1 MNYHLSCKK
10 LSNSFFLN
18 NVHLL
23 IKNMEANSPTE
34 GEKTVSITGTEIA
47 LFKLTLSGKDIT
59 ELPKDDDDSTSYS
72 EIRSLDVSNNQFS
85 TLDFVDQCPNL
96 VELDISENQISGG
109 LDHLSKLRF
118 LAYINLSANILES
131 LTDFP
136 NLDTLVSL
144 DLSKNHLTTISEL
157 PSMPLLENLNLSHN
171 SISELNLASQPS
183 LRTLNLCGNLV
194 TSLNLP
200 QLPSLRIL
208 DASHN
213 SIQEIQPFDEDY
225 LPFVWFCD
233 LRNNSLS
240 SPDTLKSLSKLP
252 LLYNLMINN
261 NPLAQDDNSHIAPI
275 LVILPGL
282 TELDEKHINAKDK
295 VKADLTVNKNKEAD
309 AEDKDKESDAED
321 KEKEADA
328 EDKHVQFEEQTS

>member
-1 MNYHLSCKK
+1 MN
-10 LSNSFFLN
+10 N
-18 NVHLL
+18 N
-23 IKNMEANSPTE
+23 ASTE
-34 GEKTVSITGTEIA
+34 SEKTVSITGTEMA
-47 LFKLTLSGKDIT
+47 LFKIGFPSKDIS
-59 ELPKDDDDSTSYS
+59 ELPNDESSTYS
-72 EIRSLDVSNNQFS
+72 EIRSLDVSMNQFS
-85 TLDFVDQCPNL
+85 TLDFVDRCPNL
-96 VELDISENQISGG
+96 VDLDISENQISGG
-109 LDHLSKLRF
+109 LDHLSKLSF

-131 LTDFP
+131 LTEFP

-144 DLSKNHLTTISEL
+144 DLSKNHLTQISEL

-183 LRTLNLCGNLV
+183 LRILNLCGNLI
-194 TSLNLP
+194 TSLQLP

-213 SIQEIQPFDEDY
+213 SIQEIQPFDEDS

-240 SPDTLKSLSKLP
+240 SPDILRSLSKLP

-261 NPLAQDDNSHIAPI
+261 NPLAVDDNSHIAPI

-282 TELDEKHINAKDK
+282 TALDEKVINAKDK
-295 VKADLTVNKNKEAD
+295 VKADLTVNKNNNDSNGESNDEVNDEAN
-309 AEDKDKESDAED
+309 
-321 KEKEADA
+321 
-328 EDKHVQFEEQTS
+328 DKHVQFKI